1 MLYVVVAGLVSRPVS
16 DYSRFGTMGAVG
28 GAGAS
33 MLGLLAKPMTGL
45 IDLISR
51 SSEALANTASYD
63 TSPESGQS
71 FVIDSGRIN

>member
-1 MLYVVVAGLVSRPVS
+1 
-16 DYSRFGTMGAVG
+16 MGAVG

-33 MLGLLAKPMTGL
+33 VLGLLAKPMTGL